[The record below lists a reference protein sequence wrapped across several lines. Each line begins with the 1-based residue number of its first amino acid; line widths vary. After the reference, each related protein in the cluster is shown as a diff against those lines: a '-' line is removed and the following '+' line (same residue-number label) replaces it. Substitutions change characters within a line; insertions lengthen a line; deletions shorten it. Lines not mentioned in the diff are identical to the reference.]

1 MTEIS
6 PLDRFILALQ
16 NESILSHQPIV
27 VERFKQL
34 LQAHTELAHPGG
46 VTSFTSKPLT
56 STPASVLQLEATKKR
71 LIEEGERNGTGL

>member
-1 MTEIS
+1 MTETS
-6 PLDRFILALQ
+6 PLDRFIIALQ

-46 VTSFTSKPLT
+46 VTSYSVKP
-56 STPASVLQLEATKKR
+56 SAPVPEAVQQLERTKAA
-71 LIEEGERNGTGL
+71 LIAEGGENG